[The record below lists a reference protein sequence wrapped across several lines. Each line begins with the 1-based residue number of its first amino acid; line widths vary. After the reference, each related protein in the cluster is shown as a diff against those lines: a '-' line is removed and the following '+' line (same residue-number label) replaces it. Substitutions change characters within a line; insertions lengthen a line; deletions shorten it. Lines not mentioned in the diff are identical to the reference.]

1 MAMVFAE
8 SRNPP
13 LAVYPTPKLVKLPS
27 ATYQVNG
34 TFLSCQTPMFSA
46 NPHSIP
52 SIAPFWVD
60 LTASTPN
67 GDP

>member
-1 MAMVFAE
+1 
-8 SRNPP
+8 
-13 LAVYPTPKLVKLPS
+13 
-27 ATYQVNG
+27 VNG